1 MAFIGYIFRR
11 MKHTLLICFTALFCM
26 GVFGQ
31 KTADEYY
38 NDGMKYAQRK
48 QYKEAVQF
56 FDMALRL
63 RADDYYTMYNRGIA
77 KSLMGSY
84 YPAIED
90 FKTILTAKPDYVKAY
105 VALGNCYKRLTHYDT
120 AINYY
125 SDALYFDTANLES
138 YYHRAHVYEALC
150 MNDSAKADF
159 VKAQQLGAKVDDKL
173 KFYDNI
179 PPKRNEIHTITKLT
193 VAATDANYGFNQ
205 KNPIKVGASTKGGFE
220 NVRNYLA
227 LLRDAKKKPVRY
239 NRIKACC
246 PYKPAGFGGN
256 VFLEEYSVTYFE
268 SLTVEKTVTMYFTY
282 YEYEDPKIPVGF
294 TAAK

>member
-1 MAFIGYIFRR
+1 
-11 MKHTLLICFTALFCM
+11 MKKALFICFAALFCT
-26 GVFGQ
+26 GVFAQ

-38 NDGMKYAQRK
+38 NEGMKYAQRK

-63 RADDYYTMYNRGIA
+63 RADDYFTMYNRGIA

-90 FKTILTAKPDYVKAY
+90 FKTVLTLKPDYVKAY

-125 SDALYFDTANLES
+125 SEALYFDTANLES

-159 VKAQQLGAKVDDKL
+159 NKANKLGANVEDKL
-173 KFYDNI
+173 KYYENI
-179 PPKRNEIHTITKLT
+179 PPKRNELHTISKLT
-193 VAATDANYGFNQ
+193 TIATDGTYGFSP
-205 KNPIKVGASTKGGFE
+205 KKPIKVGAGAKGGFD
-220 NVRNYLA
+220 NVRSYLA
-227 LLRDAKKKPVRY
+227 LLRDAKKKPIRFSRV
-239 NRIKACC
+239 KACC
-246 PYKPAGFGGN
+246 PYKPSGFGGN
-256 VFLEEYSVTYFE
+256 VFLEEYTVTFYE
-268 SLTVEKTVTMYFTY
+268 TLTVEKTATLYFTY
-282 YEYEDPKIPVGF
+282 YEYDDPKIPVGF

>member
-1 MAFIGYIFRR
+1 
-11 MKHTLLICFTALFCM
+11 MKKAIILGFAVLTCLGLYS
-26 GVFGQ
+26 Q
-31 KTADEYY
+31 KSADEYY
-38 NDGMKYAQRK
+38 NDGMKHAQRK

-63 RADDYYTMYNRGIA
+63 RADDYFTMYNRGVA
-77 KSLMGSY
+77 QSLLGNY

-90 FKTILTAKPDYVKAY
+90 FKIVLTYKPDYLKAY
-105 VALGNCYKRLTHYDT
+105 IALGNCYKRLTHYDT

-125 SDALYFDTANLES
+125 SEALYFDTANLES

-159 VKAQQLGAKVDDKL
+159 IKAKNLGAKVDDKL

-179 PPKRNEIHTITKLT
+179 PPKRNEIHTISKLT

-205 KNPIKVGASTKGGFE
+205 KNPIKVGASTKGGFD

-227 LLRDAKKKPVRY
+227 LLRDAKKKPVKFA
-239 NRIKACC
+239 RIKACC

-256 VFLEEYSVTYFE
+256 VFLEEYSVTYYE
-268 SLTVEKTVTMYFTY
+268 SPTQEKTATMYFTY
-282 YEYEDPKIPVGF
+282 YEYEEPKIAVGF